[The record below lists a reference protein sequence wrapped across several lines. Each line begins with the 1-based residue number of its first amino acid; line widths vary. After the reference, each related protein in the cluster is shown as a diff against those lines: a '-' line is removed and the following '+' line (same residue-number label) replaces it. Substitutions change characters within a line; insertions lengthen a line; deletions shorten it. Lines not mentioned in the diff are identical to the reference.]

1 MKKRIFKKA
10 GFILALV
17 LVMAASTATA
27 QNRHF
32 RMSLLKPD
40 KDSAFVCDVT
50 AKYENGVFV
59 KYTGCTIFPYTR
71 KKEAKVRVSIDGDEI
86 PRFLQF
92 LEAVKTKFSEWDS
105 IAKANRVRA
114 FQKRMPVELKSK
126 GGIWTLYYVEGKPPR
141 SSFDMD
147 RQWVVLIPFFSVDKD
162 GISFVEWNT
171 GKLEYYSR
179 GGLHGLGNDVEVER
193 CEGGTFKFKSPEE
206 IQSLID
212 CFSVSIGNSKKN
224 TSDLFK

>member
-10 GFILALV
+10 GFILTLA

-71 KKEAKVRVSIDGDEI
+71 TKEAKVRVSIDGDET
-86 PRFLQF
+86 PRFLLF
-92 LEAVKTKFSEWDS
+92 LKAVKSKFCEWDS

-114 FQKRMPVELKSK
+114 FQKRMPIELKSK
-126 GGIWTLYYVEGKPPR
+126 GGIWTLYYVKGKPPR

-147 RQWVVLIPFFSVDKD
+147 RQWVVLIPFFSIDKD
-162 GISFVEWNT
+162 GISCVEWNT
-171 GKLEYYSR
+171 GKLEYHSR

-212 CFSVSIGNSKKN
+212 CFAINTGNYKKN

>member
-1 MKKRIFKKA
+1 MKKRIFKKV
-10 GFILALV
+10 GLILALA
-17 LVMAASTATA
+17 LVMAVSTATA

-50 AKYENGVFV
+50 AKYENGVFE

-71 KKEAKVRVSIDGDEI
+71 TKAAKVRVSIDGDEI
-86 PRFLQF
+86 PRFLLF
-92 LEAVKTKFSEWDS
+92 LEAVKTKFGEWDS

-126 GGIWTLYYVEGKPPR
+126 GGIWSLYYVEGKPPR

-179 GGLHGLGNDVEVER
+179 GGLHGLGNDVEAER
-193 CEGGTFKFKSPEE
+193 CEGGTFKFKSPKE

-212 CFSVSIGNSKKN
+212 CFSVSTGNSKKN

>member
-10 GFILALV
+10 GFFLALA
-17 LVMAASTATA
+17 LVMAALTATA

-40 KDSAFVCDVT
+40 KDSAFVCDVMV
-50 AKYENGVFV
+50 KYENGVFE

-71 KKEAKVRVSIDGDEI
+71 TKAAKVRVSID
-86 PRFLQF
+86 
-92 LEAVKTKFSEWDS
+92 LEAVKTKFGEWDS

-126 GGIWTLYYVEGKPPR
+126 GGIWSLYYVEGKPPR

-162 GISFVEWNT
+162 GISCVEWNT

-179 GGLHGLGNDVEVER
+179 GGLHSLGNDVEVER

-212 CFSVSIGNSKKN
+212 CFSVSTGNSPKS

>member
-50 AKYENGVFV
+50 AKYENGVFE

-71 KKEAKVRVSIDGDEI
+71 TKAAKVRVSIDGDEI

-92 LEAVKTKFSEWDS
+92 LEAVKTKFGEWDS

-126 GGIWTLYYVEGKPPR
+126 GGIWSLYYVEGKPPR

-171 GKLEYYSR
+171 GKPLSNGIPANSNIIAEVDCMVSEMTLKWKDVKEVLSNSSRQRKYS
-179 GGLHGLGNDVEVER
+179 L
-193 CEGGTFKFKSPEE
+193 S
-206 IQSLID
+206 
-212 CFSVSIGNSKKN
+212 
-224 TSDLFK
+224 